1 MKKLLFGFSMLLALT
16 LSACGGDDEPDTP
29 TAKLDVKELVG
40 YVGKQTSYVKE
51 NFKSGTFEN
60 EGGSLGKTT
69 LRYGLPTKDANYSVT
84 FKSNTSGVIT
94 DIVVYGNYGSSY
106 DKGIEAYKAD
116 MDKINSTITHVSYIA
131 RYNNGVT
138 MDFKDRAEF
147 WSYVAENGVS
157 KFIQETWWIEN
168 TATVK
173 FDVEATYNRSG
184 NSVEIDIEKKEW

>member
-1 MKKLLFGFSMLLALT
+1 MKKYLFGLSMLLALVV
-16 LSACGGDDEPDTP
+16 SACGSDDEPDTP

-40 YVGKQTSYVKE
+40 YVGETASYVKA

-69 LRYGLPTKDANYSVT
+69 LRYGLLTADADYSVT
-84 FKSNTSGVIT
+84 FKSDAKGVINA
-94 DIVVYGNYGSSY
+94 IVVYGKYQTY

-116 MDKINSTITHVSYIA
+116 MDKINSTISHVSYIA
-131 RYNNGVT
+131 RYNNGIT
-138 MDFKDRAEF
+138 MDFNDRAEF
-147 WSYVAENGVS
+147 WDYVAENGVS

-173 FDVEATYNRSG
+173 FDVEATYTRST
-184 NSVEIDIEKKEW
+184 NAVEIDIEKKEW

>member
-1 MKKLLFGFSMLLALT
+1 MKKLLFGLSMLLAST
-16 LSACGGDDEPDTP
+16 LSACGSDDEPDTL
-29 TAKLDVKELVG
+29 TAKLDVKELVE
-40 YVGKQTSYVKE
+40 YVGKQTTYVKE

-69 LRYGLPTKDANYSVT
+69 LRYGLLTNDANYSVT
-84 FKSNTSGVIT
+84 FKSNTSGIIT
-94 DIVVYGNYGSSY
+94 DIVVYGSYGTSY

-116 MDKINSTITHVSYIA
+116 MDKINSTIAHVSYIA

-173 FDVEATYNRSG
+173 FDVEATYTRSS
-184 NSVEIDIEKKEW
+184 NAISIEIERKEW

>member
-1 MKKLLFGFSMLLALT
+1 MRKLLFGLSMLLALT

-40 YVGKQTSYVKE
+40 YVGKQASYVKE

-69 LRYGLPTKDANYSVT
+69 LRYTLPTKDVRYSLT
-84 FKSNTSGVIT
+84 FKSNTAGVIT
-94 DIVVYGNYGSSY
+94 EVDVYGQCTNY
-106 DKGIEAYKAD
+106 DKGIELYKNE
-116 MDKINSTITHVSYIA
+116 MDRINSTIPHVTYIA

-138 MDFKDRAEF
+138 MDFSDRAEF
-147 WSYVAENGVS
+147 WSYVADKGVS

-173 FDVEATYNRSG
+173 FDVEATYTRSS
-184 NSVEIDIEKKEW
+184 NAISIEIERKEW